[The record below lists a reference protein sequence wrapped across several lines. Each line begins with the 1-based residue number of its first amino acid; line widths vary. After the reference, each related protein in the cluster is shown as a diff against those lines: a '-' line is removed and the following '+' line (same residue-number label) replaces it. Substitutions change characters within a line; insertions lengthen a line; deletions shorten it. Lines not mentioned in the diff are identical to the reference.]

1 MASATDIRKG
11 RVMLYQN
18 VPHLV
23 IDMQHR
29 TQGRQSGF
37 VQVTLRNL
45 HSGSS
50 TKTKFGSNDNIT
62 FCFMESKDLEYAYL
76 DDSGYHFLDPSTYE
90 DEIIPKMLLE
100 DQKLYLIPGAT
111 YSVMFVEEKP
121 VQLQLP
127 AALSMKVVEASEG
140 LRGDT
145 ASNAQK
151 PVVTESGL
159 TVQAP
164 LFIKQGEVIRVNTSD
179 GSYLGRA

>member
-1 MASATDIRKG
+1 
-11 RVMLYQN
+11 
-18 VPHLV
+18 
-23 IDMQHR
+23 
-29 TQGRQSGF
+29 
-37 VQVTLRNL
+37 
-45 HSGSS
+45 
-50 TKTKFGSNDNIT
+50 
-62 FCFMESKDLEYAYL
+62 MESKDLEYAYA
-76 DDSGYHFLDPSTYE
+76 DDDGYHFLDPSTYE
-90 DEIIPKMLLE
+90 DEIISKDLLE
-100 DQKLYLIPGAT
+100 DQKLYLIAGT
-111 YSVMFVEEKP
+111 VYSVMFVEEKP

>member
-11 RVMLYQN
+11 RVMMYQN

-45 HSGSS
+45 KTGSS
-50 TKTKFGSNDNIT
+50 TKTKFGSNETIN
-62 FCFMESKDLEYAYL
+62 FCFMESKDLEYSYE
-76 DDSGYHFLDPSTYE
+76 DHEGFHFLDSETYE
-90 DEIIPKMLLE
+90 DEVIPEAVLA
-100 DQKLYLIPGAT
+100 DQKLYLIPNT
-111 YSVMFVEEKP
+111 VYSVMFVEGEP

-127 AALSMKVVEASEG
+127 AALSMKIVDAPEG
-140 LRGDT
+140 LRGDSAT
-145 ASNAQK
+145 NAQK

-164 LFIKQGEVIRVNTSD
+164 LFIKPGEVIRVSTSD